1 MGWGGLGRGA
11 QWARGAC
18 WDGPCRGRAALL
30 VACGGNPVR
39 DRQRVPWARLAC
51 ACASCPSRPWWNG
64 TGPAAVDRRS
74 LRLTARARAK
84 RLAQVRHGRQHVR
97 CARVR
102 EHAGSIT
109 TPSTTTRP
117 RRRPWQGGG
126 RGAVECTWCMGVCS
140 GAQLSRSPHR
150 QPRTRRTSTR
160 ARARTHLKLLSD
172 TASLPVLQPDTLAG
186 LPWGG
191 VLLPRGCCTV
201 VNEGCG
207 RNTATRIVP
216 KPWQLATNGFH

>member
-1 MGWGGLGRGA
+1 MVERDGARSRG
-11 QWARGAC
+11 QT
-18 WDGPCRGRAALL
+18 
-30 VACGGNPVR
+30 V
-39 DRQRVPWARLAC
+39 
-51 ACASCPSRPWWNG
+51 
-64 TGPAAVDRRS
+64 AAVDR
-74 LRLTARARAK
+74 ARQSEAAGAGEARK
-84 RLAQVRHGRQHVR
+84 TLASSSDEQHVR

-140 GAQLSRSPHR
+140 GAQLSRSPYR

-191 VLLPRGCCTV
+191 VLLPRGCFVV
-201 VNEGCG
+201 VNEGWWSQNCYTD
-207 RNTATRIVP
+207 RTQAVAASDKRSSLRTRGCVG
-216 KPWQLATNGFH
+216 AVRHGAS